1 MPLIFYGRVPTTLV
15 DSTQLRRLVKLLI
28 LRRALIMS
36 VFEIVLLVLAGFAVG
51 GMSDLAGGGTISS
64 FPAPFATLLLY
75 LLLTATELFT
85 ARP

>member
-1 MPLIFYGRVPTTLV
+1 
-15 DSTQLRRLVKLLI
+15 
-28 LRRALIMS
+28 MS